1 MAASFKVLTK
11 NKKIYIPQV
20 LVKEY
25 SRKQSERSTNKV
37 QKKSLCIITLFS
49 RMSLFFSANIAIY
62 KSWDPKIKS
71 FLILIPSC
79 KKTFHLKVIWLV
91 NFYKLSPFD
100 PYLT

>member
-1 MAASFKVLTK
+1 
-11 NKKIYIPQV
+11 
-20 LVKEY
+20 
-25 SRKQSERSTNKV
+25 
-37 QKKSLCIITLFS
+37 
-49 RMSLFFSANIAIY
+49 MSLFFSANIAIY

-91 NFYKLSPFD
+91 NFYKLSLFD